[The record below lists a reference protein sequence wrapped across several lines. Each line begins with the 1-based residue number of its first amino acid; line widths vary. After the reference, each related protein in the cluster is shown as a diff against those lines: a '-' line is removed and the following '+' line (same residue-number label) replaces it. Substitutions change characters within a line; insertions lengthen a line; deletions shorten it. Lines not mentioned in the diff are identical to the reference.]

1 MNGNETSKIAPA
13 PRSDTGPGAVPR
25 AWALAVSGCAVGLGI
40 AIAGHLVGNG
50 VAAMRTADR
59 IVTVKGVAEIEVQA
73 DLASLPVR
81 FAVSA
86 GDVKSGMARLDET
99 TRVVMTY
106 LDEKGFKAEEIALQR
121 VDVEDTFLH
130 AERPEAR
137 KPESRY
143 RLTQYAAVRSV
154 DIGRVTAVARDMGE
168 LARRGVILGDTSG
181 ATYILTSEKLN
192 ELKGGLIRAAT
203 ERARRAAIEF
213 AEASGSRV
221 GAIKRANQGA
231 ISVLARDEGPFEAE
245 HQAAEKRVR
254 AVTTVDYTLID

>member
-1 MNGNETSKIAPA
+1 VNGNETSKSA
-13 PRSDTGPGAVPR
+13 RESGVGAAPR
-25 AWALAVSGCAVGLGI
+25 AWALATAGCAVGVGL
-40 AIAGHLVGNG
+40 AVAGYLIGGG
-50 VAAMRTADR
+50 VAAMRSADR
-59 IVTVKGVAEIEVQA
+59 VVTVKGVAEIEIQA

-86 GDVKSGMARLDET
+86 GDVKAGMARLDET
-99 TRVVMTY
+99 MRVVLAY
-106 LDEKGFKAEEIALQR
+106 LDEKGFKAEDIALQR

-143 RLTQYAAVRSV
+143 RLTQYAAVRSA
-154 DIGRVTAVARDMGE
+154 DIARVTAVARDMGE
-168 LARRGVILGDTSG
+168 LARRGVVLGDTPG
-181 ATYILTSEKLN
+181 ATYILTSDKLN
-192 ELKGGLIRAAT
+192 ELKGGLVRAAT
-203 ERARRAAIEF
+203 ERARSAAAEF

-221 GAIKRANQGA
+221 GAIKRANQGV